1 MACVTGSIFT
11 LDLGVASGFAKG
23 KPGDAPLSGTVRLKK
38 PGEHID
44 VAFANLI
51 AFLCEQFDT
60 DRPALLVK
68 EKMLALEA
76 FRSIGNAE
84 KTVRA
89 HGAYHGIVEGLCVRY
104 GVTWSDVTD
113 STARK
118 HFIGR
123 GRTGSR
129 EETKRAVVAR
139 CHALNLMPR
148 DCADDNRADAL
159 AIWDWA
165 AANFG
170 QRSAS
175 ITNFQLFGQGET
187 GHAIR

>member
-1 MACVTGSIFT
+1 MGRVTGSIFT
-11 LDLGVASGFAKG
+11 LDLGVASGFARG
-23 KPGDAPLSGTVRLKK
+23 KPGDAPQSGTVRLKR
-38 PGEHID
+38 PNETID
-44 VAFANLI
+44 VAYANLI
-51 AFLCEQFDT
+51 AFLCGEFET
-60 DRPALLVK
+60 HRHVLLIK

-139 CHALNLMPR
+139 CHALRLMPA
-148 DCADDNRADAL
+148 DCHDDNRADAL
-159 AIWDWA
+159 AIHDWA
-165 AANFG
+165 CANFG
-170 QRSAS
+170 ARSAS
-175 ITNFQLFGQGET
+175 ISNFQLFGQGEHQN
-187 GHAIR
+187 G